1 MKNADMPNQKT
12 SQLTNGAMMTAL
24 FAVLLA
30 ISVYVPV
37 LSLVSTLFLALPIA
51 WYSAKYPAKA
61 SALVAVVGV
70 VLSFLIGGLLS
81 LPLALIHIPLGLM
94 IGLSIHYKKS
104 KLFMFMGSSI
114 VLLLSLMLQYVA
126 AIAFL
131 GINFL
136 EEFTTTMRSSY
147 EQAGTWLERLG
158 SESMEEYEELV
169 AQIMLTFETLLPTLL
184 ILTTFTTVWVLL
196 LILLPI
202 LKRLGVEVPKFPPF
216 REMRLPKS
224 VLWYYLIVILV
235 SLLSDFE
242 QGTMAYFIFANASM
256 LLQFLLFLQGVSF
269 YHFYIHQEGW
279 PRWVTVIVTIFAVPL
294 QSFTSI
300 IGILD
305 LGFDIRGWIKR
316 AHEFKGK

>member
-1 MKNADMPNQKT
+1 MPNQKT
-12 SQLTNGAMMTAL
+12 RQLTNGAMMTAL

-30 ISVYVPV
+30 VSVYVPV
-37 LSLVSTLFLALPIA
+37 LSVVSTLFLALPIA

-70 VLSFLIGGLLS
+70 VLSFMIGGLLAI
-81 LPLALIHIPLGLM
+81 PLALIHIPLGLM
-94 IGLSIHYKKS
+94 IGLSIYYKKS
-104 KLFMFMGSSI
+104 KLFMFMGASI
-114 VLLLSLMLQYVA
+114 TLLLSILVQYLA
-126 AIAFL
+126 AIAFF
-131 GINFL
+131 GINFI
-136 EEFTTTMRSSY
+136 EEFISAMRLSI
-147 EQAGTWLERLG
+147 EQANAWMERLG
-158 SESMEEYEELV
+158 QTPTEDYQELV
-169 AQIMLTFETLLPTLL
+169 TEFIFTFEALMPTLL
-184 ILTTFTTVWVLL
+184 VLSVFTMVWLL
-196 LILLPI
+196 LLVFLPI
-202 LKRLGVEVPKFPPF
+202 LKRLGIDVPKFPPF

-242 QGTMAYFIFANASM
+242 QGTMAYLIFANASM

-269 YHFYIHQEGW
+269 YHFYVHQEGW
-279 PRWVTVIVTIFAVPL
+279 PRWVTVIVTIFAFPL

>member
-1 MKNADMPNQKT
+1 MPNQKT
-12 SQLTNGAMMTAL
+12 RQLTNGAMMTAL

-37 LSLVSTLFLALPIA
+37 LSLISTLFLALPIA
-51 WYSAKYPAKA
+51 WYSAKYPVKA

-114 VLLLSLMLQYVA
+114 VLLVSLMLQYVA

-136 EEFTTTMRSSY
+136 EEFMVTMRSSY

-158 SESMEEYEELV
+158 SESTQEYEELV
-169 AQIMLTFETLLPTLL
+169 AQFMLTFETLLPTLL
-184 ILTTFTTVWVLL
+184 ILSVFTTVWVLL
-196 LILLPI
+196 VILLPI
-202 LKRLGVEVPKFPPF
+202 LKRLGIEVPKFPPF

-242 QGTMAYFIFANASM
+242 QGTMAYLIFANASM

-279 PRWVTVIVTIFAVPL
+279 PRWVMVVVTVLAFPL

-316 AHEFKGK
+316 AHESKGK

>member
-1 MKNADMPNQKT
+1 MPNQKT

-202 LKRLGVEVPKFPPF
+202 LKQLGVEVPKFPPF

>member
-1 MKNADMPNQKT
+1 
-12 SQLTNGAMMTAL
+12 MTAL

-61 SALVAVVGV
+61 SALVAVVGG

>member
-1 MKNADMPNQKT
+1 MPNQKT

>member
-1 MKNADMPNQKT
+1 
-12 SQLTNGAMMTAL
+12 MTAL

-202 LKRLGVEVPKFPPF
+202 LKQLGVEVPKFPPF

>member
-1 MKNADMPNQKT
+1 
-12 SQLTNGAMMTAL
+12 MTAL

-37 LSLVSTLFLALPIA
+37 LSLISTLFLALPIA

-61 SALVAVVGV
+61 SGLVAAVGV
-70 VLSFLIGGLLS
+70 VLSFLIGGLLA
-81 LPLALIHIPLGLM
+81 LPLALVYIPLGLM

-136 EEFTTTMRSSY
+136 EEFTATMRSSY
-147 EQAGTWLERLG
+147 DQAGTWLERLG
-158 SESMEEYEELV
+158 SESTEEYEELV
-169 AQIMLTFETLLPTLL
+169 AQFMLTFETLLPTLL
-184 ILTTFTTVWVLL
+184 ILTVFTTVWVLL
-196 LILLPI
+196 LLLLPI
-202 LKRLGVEVPKFPPF
+202 LKRLGIEVPKFPPF

-242 QGTMAYFIFANASM
+242 QGTMAYLIFANASM

-279 PRWVTVIVTIFAVPL
+279 PRWVTVTVTIFAVPL

>member
-1 MKNADMPNQKT
+1 MPNQKT
-12 SQLTNGAMMTAL
+12 RQLTNGAMMTAL

-37 LSLVSTLFLALPIA
+37 LSLISTLFLALPIA
-51 WYSAKYPAKA
+51 WYSAKYPVKA

-81 LPLALIHIPLGLM
+81 LPLTLIHIPLGLM
-94 IGLSIHYKKS
+94 IGLSIQYRKS
-104 KLFMFMGSSI
+104 KLFMFMGASI
-114 VLLLSLMLQYVA
+114 VLLLSLMVQYMA
-126 AIAFL
+126 AIAFF

-136 EEFTTTMRSSY
+136 EEFMVTMRSSY

-158 SESMEEYEELV
+158 SESTEEYEELV
-169 AQIMLTFETLLPTLL
+169 AQFMLTFETLLPTLL
-184 ILTTFTTVWVLL
+184 ILSVFTTVWVLL

-202 LKRLGVEVPKFPPF
+202 LKRLGIEVPKFPPF

-242 QGTMAYFIFANASM
+242 QGTMAYMIFANASM

-279 PRWVTVIVTIFAVPL
+279 PRWVTVLVTVLAFPL

>member
-1 MKNADMPNQKT
+1 
-12 SQLTNGAMMTAL
+12 MTAL

>member
-1 MKNADMPNQKT
+1 
-12 SQLTNGAMMTAL
+12 MTAL

-256 LLQFLLFLQGVSF
+256 LLQFLLFLQGVSL

>member
-1 MKNADMPNQKT
+1 
-12 SQLTNGAMMTAL
+12 MTAL

-136 EEFTTTMRSSY
+136 EEFTTTMRNSY
-147 EQAGTWLERLG
+147 AQAGTWLERLG

-202 LKRLGVEVPKFPPF
+202 LKRLGIEVPKFPPF

>member
-1 MKNADMPNQKT
+1 
-12 SQLTNGAMMTAL
+12 MTAL

-136 EEFTTTMRSSY
+136 EEFTTRMRSSY
-147 EQAGTWLERLG
+147 AQAGTWLAPHQPLIDAMGLSAEVARITAAPTAKPSPPAERR
-158 SESMEEYEELV
+158 S
-169 AQIMLTFETLLPTLL
+169 LP
-184 ILTTFTTVWVLL
+184 
-196 LILLPI
+196 
-202 LKRLGVEVPKFPPF
+202 
-216 REMRLPKS
+216 
-224 VLWYYLIVILV
+224 
-235 SLLSDFE
+235 
-242 QGTMAYFIFANASM
+242 N
-256 LLQFLLFLQGVSF
+256 
-269 YHFYIHQEGW
+269 
-279 PRWVTVIVTIFAVPL
+279 
-294 QSFTSI
+294 
-300 IGILD
+300 
-305 LGFDIRGWIKR
+305 
-316 AHEFKGK
+316 

>member
-1 MKNADMPNQKT
+1 MPNQKT
-12 SQLTNGAMMTAL
+12 RQLTNGAMMTAL
-24 FAVLLA
+24 FTVLLA

-37 LSLVSTLFLALPIA
+37 LSIISTLFLALPIA

-81 LPLALIHIPLGLM
+81 LPLALIHIPLGLV

-104 KLFMFMGSSI
+104 KLFMFMGASI
-114 VLLLSLMLQYVA
+114 ALLVSLMLQYLV
-126 AIAFL
+126 AIAFF

-136 EEFTTTMRSSY
+136 EEFNTMMRGSL
-147 EQAGTWLERLG
+147 EQGEAWMVRLG
-158 SESMEEYEELV
+158 QEPTEEYQELV
-169 AQIMLTFETLLPTLL
+169 AQFVLTFETLLPTLL
-184 ILTTFTTVWVLL
+184 VLSVFTTVWILL

-202 LKRLGVEVPKFPPF
+202 LKRIGTPVPKFPPF

-235 SLLSDFE
+235 SLLSDLE
-242 QGTMAYFIFANASM
+242 QGTMAYLIFANAST

-279 PRWVTVIVTIFAVPL
+279 PRWVTVLVTVLAFPL

-316 AHEFKGK
+316 AHESKGK

>member
-1 MKNADMPNQKT
+1 MPNQKT

-184 ILTTFTTVWVLL
+184 ILTTFTTVWMLL

-202 LKRLGVEVPKFPPF
+202 LKRLGIEVPKFPPF

-279 PRWVTVIVTIFAVPL
+279 PHWVTVIVTIFAVPL